1 MDKIE
6 IITPEA
12 DKALPILQDAI
23 EREKRMLSQSLSIT
37 QERVQQL
44 AARLQI
50 DPNLLLAGKV
60 PHSEKQDMELLELEG
75 ELEIMRLLREQLES
89 LDHLTICS

>member
-12 DKALPILQDAI
+12 EKAFPILQDAI
-23 EREKRMLSQSLSIT
+23 EREKRMLSQSLSRT
-37 QERVQQL
+37 QEKVQQL

-50 DPNLLLAGKV
+50 NPDHLLAGEI
-60 PHSEKQDMELLELEG
+60 PHLEKQDMDLLELEG
-75 ELEIMRLLREQLES
+75 ELEILRLLREQLES